1 MKKAF
6 LVFICSLP
14 MAGAAF
20 AQCNPVEDICET
32 TDPIKAAE
40 GERRA
45 QENIA
50 SSQQRQTT
58 TSGASGT
65 AGSSAT
71 SDGATSKP
79 QKARKGKARRNT
91 NKEGGKATGT

>member
-1 MKKAF
+1 
-6 LVFICSLP
+6 

-20 AQCNPVEDICET
+20 AQCNPVEDICEF

-40 GERRA
+40 VERKA
-45 QENIA
+45 QEIIA
-50 SSQQRQTT
+50 SSQQRQMT

-71 SDGATSKP
+71 SDGAASKP